1 MKIASILLGLIFSF
15 SVFAA
20 RVEVE
25 VDGMSCGMCVEHIT
39 KELSATQK
47 VENLKVSL
55 ENKKATFDEI
65 KGKKISDS
73 EIKSAISKAGYIAT
87 KIRRY

>member
-1 MKIASILLGLIFSF
+1 MKITSILVGLFLSL
-15 SVFAA
+15 SVFAS

-25 VDGMSCGMCVEHIT
+25 IDGMSCGMCVEHIT

-55 ENKKATFDEI
+55 ENKKANFDEI

>member
-1 MKIASILLGLIFSF
+1 MKITSILLGLFLSLAA
-15 SVFAA
+15 FAS
-20 RVEVE
+20 RVEVDI
-25 VDGMSCGMCVEHIT
+25 DGMSCGMCIEHIT

-55 ENKKATFDEI
+55 ENQKALFDEI

-73 EIKSAISKAGYIAT
+73 EIKAAISKAGYIVK